1 MLQQGVDLSLDRL
14 EGDQLAAAQDGPLR
28 RLGGRTVLCECIAG
42 DQSGG
47 YFVDCRRTA
56 PSARAQDLDAARRLW
71 ALSEAQV
78 GTP

>member
-1 MLQQGVDLSLDRL
+1 VWLLDSP
-14 EGDQLAAAQDGPLR
+14 A
-28 RLGGRTVLCECIAG
+28 VS

-56 PSARAQDLDAARRLW
+56 PSARAQDLEAARRLW

-78 GTP
+78 GMP